1 MNLFK
6 GLVAGAV
13 AGVAASYVMERFQAA
28 WTEAEEKTGGQ
39 GASGG
44 DGEDPATVKAAD
56 RVAVAATGHP
66 VPSAYRDQAG
76 EVVHY
81 TTGAGVGAVYG
92 ALSEIAP
99 VLTFGFGAAYGTAVA
114 VGLDDTL
121 VPRLGLAKGPKETP
135 PSVHAYSLASHLV
148 YGMTLEGVRR
158 IIRVIL

>member
-6 GLVAGAV
+6 GLAAGAL
-13 AGVAASYVMERFQAA
+13 AGVAASYVMERFQAE
-28 WTEAEEKTGGQ
+28 WNKAEEKGGGQ
-39 GASGG
+39 GGS
-44 DGEDPATVKAAD
+44 DDEEDPSTIKAAD
-56 RVAVAATGHP
+56 RVALAATGHP
-66 VPSAYRDQAG
+66 VPSRYRDAAG
-76 EVVHY
+76 ELVHY

-135 PSVHAYSLASHLV
+135 PSEHAYSLASHLV
-148 YGMTLEGVRR
+148 YGLTLEGVRR
-158 IIRVIL
+158 VIRAVL